1 MARQKTRGE
10 VIAER
15 LEQEA
20 EEMIQQ
26 VQDDQKES
34 EPEAKGLAIPE
45 AEEVQDTPEEVVEEA
60 ENTPEESAETVEASN
75 QEEEIQEDRTESDKG
90 LLNAEQWENRYKNAQ
105 AKMTK
110 DSQRAKELEAKV
122 VEMSNT
128 IAAMEA
134 MKEKSQS
141 SVAEAIEENVDLS
154 EIIKDFPE
162 IVKPLQKYVD
172 ARIGMIDNKLN
183 ESSKELLAAQQAE
196 LDRKHLEGI
205 AAVHPDFETVSKS
218 SDFAIWLERQ
228 TKMWKSVAVDG
239 ETQDVIALL
248 SKYKK
253 DLGLDSK
260 SVSKE
265 ELVEKAKQNVEPTL
279 SKARKQNIGSS
290 KKIWSR
296 SEIEKLSDKQY
307 KKFEKD
313 IDRAYSEGRIKA

>member
-1 MARQKTRGE
+1 MAREKTKGE

-15 LEQEA
+15 LEKEA
-20 EEMIQQ
+20 DEMIQQ
-26 VQDDQKES
+26 VQDSQTES
-34 EPEAKGLAIPE
+34 DSEAKGLAIPE

-75 QEEEIQEDRTESDKG
+75 QEEEIQEDDTKSDKG
-90 LLNAEQWENRYKNAQ
+90 LLTSEQWEERYKNAQ

-110 DSQRAKELEAKV
+110 ETQRAKELESKI
-122 VEMSNT
+122 VEMSNKIT
-128 IAAMEA
+128 AMETL
-134 MKEKSQS
+134 KS
-141 SVAEAIEENVDLS
+141 EPKIEEAKEEVGVDLS

-172 ARIGMIDNKLN
+172 ARFAQMDQKVSATTQ
-183 ESSKELLAAQQAE
+183 EVLAA
-196 LDRKHLEGI
+196 RKEEEDKKHFDAI
-205 AAVHPDFETVSKS
+205 ASAHPDYATVSNS
-218 SDFAIWLERQ
+218 SDFRIWLERQ
-228 TKMWKSVAVDG
+228 TKMWREVAVEG
-239 ETQDVIALL
+239 ETQDVISLL

-253 DLGLDSK
+253 DLGIESNT
-260 SVSKE
+260 VSKE

-296 SEIEKLSDKQY
+296 SEIDKLSDKQY

-313 IDRAYSEGRIKA
+313 IDKAYTEGRIKP